1 MTKVPRE
8 VEDYIRKRVEARYKT
23 KLDEID
29 AAREVELDKVRRI
42 QSELAEIAKEKLAQI
57 GIIIKDS
64 EISINFC
71 GYHGVQTAECEEL
84 WQKRCDLNAIIN
96 EKVSEIKLKLVLK
109 NTKDLQAL
117 DDLISET

>member
-8 VEDYIRKRVEARYKT
+8 VEDYIRKRVEARYKAE
-23 KLDEID
+23 LDEID

-42 QSELAEIAKEKLAQI
+42 QSELAELAKEKLAQI
-57 GIIIKDS
+57 GITIKDS

-71 GYHGVQTAECEEL
+71 GYSGVHTAEYEEL
-84 WQKRCDLNAIIN
+84 WQRRCDLNAIIN